1 MLDFDRTISRNIFFL
16 PTEPRPWIS
25 SLHLSIS
32 IESDWRNHRNIT
44 HRSIVRW
51 QSRRYGIKFCEKKRK
66 KKKQIG
72 SYFFLFESK
81 IACTWQLRTKNET
94 NKHRRLMLEI
104 ISRWF
109 HSDDDLWIEQESKQ
123 SNQALSITFHLD
135 RSYSSIF
142 DMFDCCRFLSKS
154 KKRKNI
160 SQVNTMISMI
170 MIGQQDWIW
179 NKQNWCSN
187 IITKNWI
194 DAWITMNWFNDW
206 NQNWWTFFVFFF
218 RSYSTSRSKYPVHS
232 LFANLFLLGT

>member
-1 MLDFDRTISRNIFFL
+1 MIGRFLATFFFSLQNRVPEFHHYIYQFRSKAIEEIIEISHI
-16 PTEPRPWIS
+16 I
-25 SLHLSIS
+25 
-32 IESDWRNHRNIT
+32 D
-44 HRSIVRW
+44 RSIVRW
-51 QSRRYGIKFCEKKRK
+51 QSRRYGIKFCEKKR

-154 KKRKNI
+154 KRRKNI

-218 RSYSTSRSKYPVHS
+218 SFVLYQQKQISSSFS
-232 LFANLFLLGT
+232 LR